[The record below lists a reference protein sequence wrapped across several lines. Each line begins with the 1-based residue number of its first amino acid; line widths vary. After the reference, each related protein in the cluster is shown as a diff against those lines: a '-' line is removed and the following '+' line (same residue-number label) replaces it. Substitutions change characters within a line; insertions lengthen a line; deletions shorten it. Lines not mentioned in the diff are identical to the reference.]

1 MNVQYLSNEK
11 GKKTAVLVPL
21 EEWEDMQSQLKKG
34 RFLESFTSALKEL
47 KMIRDGKLPKPD
59 INDLFND

>member
-11 GKKTAVLVPL
+11 GKKTGVLISINDW
-21 EEWEDMQSQLKKG
+21 EEIQEKLNREKFFASLSKSVQEMKLMQ
-34 RFLESFTSALKEL
+34 E
-47 KMIRDGKLPKPD
+47 GKLPKPD